1 MTTFRPLEPQLRA
14 AIFKAA
20 RETRAAIKKAVR
32 AGLEPL
38 KADPPQTLSEW
49 ASQHFELDEESSH
62 KRGLWEPWAFQIG
75 WMDAF
80 SNDGIEE
87 VDIKKAKR
95 VGYTKTLVA
104 FAAYNAAH
112 RRRKQGIWQPTDDD
126 RDSFVKSEITPAF
139 ELCKALE
146 PVVRKGRD
154 ENTIRFWRFRGSVL
168 HLLGAKA
175 ARSFRRITL
184 SVSILDE
191 IDAMDQIVEKTIDP
205 FTGAWGRLEGAPFP
219 KIVIGS
225 TPRVKGISHLERR
238 VKVADARMQYRIAC
252 PHCDAEHPLLWGGK
266 DVAHGFKWAGSDPK
280 ASPPTVRHVCPHCR
294 ASITQADYLGAM
306 DAGAWVDHLDRY
318 RYDHVRKIW
327 LDAQGA
333 ECRPPR
339 HVAFDD
345 VWTAYSPQRTWAD
358 IVREF
363 LEARIA
369 QKGGDSAPMQG
380 FVNETLAQVW
390 EEEYEHTDATV
401 LQARAKLDTDVPL
414 LTVPAGACKIL
425 MGIDTQADRWEA
437 TVWAMGRGEE
447 MWPIDHRVV
456 YGNPASQAD
465 WAAKLD
471 PLIATVYQHVHGAR
485 MPIDAVGIDTG
496 GSNWTHQAYNY
507 VRERPH
513 LPIYACKGDPALGA
527 PIKMKPSMV
536 DVNARGRTLKRGIK
550 LWRICVDTAKDL
562 LHGRLDKVRQHGP
575 GYVHLNRHL
584 PPEWFGQLSAEHRIR
599 VRTARGWEERWICPA
614 GHRNEALDCT
624 VIVLFLSQVLG
635 LHTQTAATWERWESA
650 LLPDLFSS
658 PATGQHPLILPA
670 IAADET
676 AAAPHD
682 PPPEP
687 TRPPLIVRP
696 PPARPSAMASSEWS
710 SRL

>member
-1 MTTFRPLEPQLRA
+1 MTTYNPLPSELRA
-14 AIFKAA
+14 AVL
-20 RETRAAIKKAVR
+20 RSVR
-32 AGLEPL
+32 SGLAPL
-38 KADPPQTLSEW
+38 KAEPPMTLSEW
-49 ASQHFELDEESSH
+49 ASKHFELDEESSH
-62 KRGLWEPWAFQIG
+62 KRGRWEPWAFQIG
-75 WMDAF
+75 WMNAFGNDA
-80 SNDGIEE
+80 IEE
-87 VDIKKAKR
+87 VNVKKAKR

-104 FAAYNAAH
+104 FAAYNASH
-112 RRRKQGIWQPTDDD
+112 RRRKQAIWQPTDDD
-126 RDSFVKSEITPAF
+126 RDSFEKSEISPAF
-139 ELCKALE
+139 DICAALK
-146 PVVRKGRD
+146 PVKRAGAD
-154 ENTIRFWRFRGSVL
+154 QNTIKFKRFRGSVL

-175 ARSFRRITL
+175 ARSFRRITVA
-184 SVSILDE
+184 VSILDE

-238 VKVADARMQYRIAC
+238 VKVADVRMLYNITC
-252 PHCDAEHPLLWGGK
+252 PHCGVEHPLLWGGK
-266 DVAHGFKWAGSDPK
+266 DVTHGFKWDGSDPK
-280 ASPPTVRHVCPHCR
+280 AAPATVRHVCPHCH
-294 ASITQADYLGAM
+294 ASITQADYLAVT
-306 DAGAWVDHLDRY
+306 DAGAWVDHLGRL
-318 RYDHVRKIW
+318 RYDHVADVW
-327 LDAQGA
+327 YGEDGA
-333 ECRPPR
+333 ECQPPR

-345 VWTAYSPQRTWAD
+345 VWTAYSPQRTWPD

-401 LQARAKLDTDVPL
+401 LQQRAKLDTDVPL

-437 TVWAMGRGEE
+437 TVWAVGRGEE
-447 MWPIDHRVV
+447 MWPIDHRIV
-456 YGNPASQAD
+456 YGNPASQAE
-465 WAAKLD
+465 WGAKLD

-496 GSNWTHQAYNY
+496 GSNWTHQAYNW

-513 LPIYACKGDPALGA
+513 LPIYATKGDPALGS

-536 DVNARGRTLKRGIK
+536 DVNARGRTIKRGLK

-562 LHGRLDKVRQHGP
+562 LHGRLDKVKAHGP
-575 GYVHLNRHL
+575 GYVHLNRYL
-584 PPEWFGQLSAEHRIR
+584 SPEWFGQLTAEHRIR
-599 VRTARGWEERWICPA
+599 VRTARGWEERWVCPA

-624 VIVLFLSQVLG
+624 VIVMFLCQVLG

-650 LLPDLFSS
+650 LLPDLFSAPVPQPLPAL
-658 PATGQHPLILPA
+658 PATSAPVLSDEPLQRTVPPVL
-670 IAADET
+670 
-676 AAAPHD
+676 
-682 PPPEP
+682 PPPVP
-687 TRPPLIVRP
+687 RQPVRP
-696 PPARPSAMASSEWS
+696 SSIASSAWS